1 MNPKNRKPKEMA
13 KEKYYEASK
22 KFKKSLTLYN
32 IAIISCVVIIVV
44 SLVIV
49 FMPEKKE
56 KIMLDGVEVI
66 QSNTKEGSEISED
79 NAKKLAIKQFK
90 ELGESDL
97 SENDVSCLKIL
108 RDEDEYFYIKS
119 KQNTLEI
126 KVKGGQISR
135 INSVPVK

>member
-1 MNPKNRKPKEMA
+1 MKL
-13 KEKYYEASK
+13 SK

-108 RDEDEYFYIKS
+108 RDED
-119 KQNTLEI
+119 
-126 KVKGGQISR
+126 
-135 INSVPVK
+135 

>member
-1 MNPKNRKPKEMA
+1 MKL
-13 KEKYYEASK
+13 SK

-90 ELGESDL
+90 KLGENDL
-97 SENDVSCLKIL
+97 SENNVSCLKIL

>member
-1 MNPKNRKPKEMA
+1 MKL
-13 KEKYYEASK
+13 SK

-90 ELGESDL
+90 KLGENDL

>member
-1 MNPKNRKPKEMA
+1 MRC
-13 KEKYYEASK
+13 YYCS
-22 KFKKSLTLYN
+22 FT
-32 IAIISCVVIIVV
+32 C
-44 SLVIV
+44 
-49 FMPEKKE
+49 
-56 KIMLDGVEVI
+56 
-66 QSNTKEGSEISED
+66 

>member
-1 MNPKNRKPKEMA
+1 MKL
-13 KEKYYEASK
+13 SK

-44 SLVIV
+44 SIVIV

>member
-1 MNPKNRKPKEMA
+1 MKL
-13 KEKYYEASK
+13 SK

-66 QSNTKEGSEISED
+66 QLNTKEGSEISED

>member
-1 MNPKNRKPKEMA
+1 VNPKTESLRKWRRRSIMKL
-13 KEKYYEASK
+13 SK

-90 ELGESDL
+90 KLGENDL

>member
-1 MNPKNRKPKEMA
+1 MKL
-13 KEKYYEASK
+13 SK

-32 IAIISCVVIIVV
+32 IAIISCVVIVV